1 MEPKKTTLIT
11 PEKKTEL
18 INDFVNIALKGLE
31 VMLRGL
37 ADMCK
42 GKEKVENK
50 VNED

>member
-11 PEKKTEL
+11 PEKKSEL
-18 INDFVNIALKGLE
+18 LNDFTNVILKSLE

-42 GKEKVENK
+42 LEKKKDEN
-50 VNED
+50 

>member
-11 PEKKTEL
+11 PEKKNEL
-18 INDFVNIALKGLE
+18 IKDFTNVVLKSLE

-42 GKEKVENK
+42 LEKK
-50 VNED
+50 NED